1 MGGKIIYGD
10 DLDIIA
16 RLIAMVIARGRS
28 SFRRVTQPPSMA
40 IRTRAAVE
48 SGVAPS
54 NSVSLP
60 DIEADGDSRR
70 ILGRWGAITGIG
82 GEVSLFQTFD
92 QMIVG
97 AIVIFEFSNTLKIP
111 RR

>member
-1 MGGKIIYGD
+1 
-10 DLDIIA
+10 
-16 RLIAMVIARGRS
+16 
-28 SFRRVTQPPSMA
+28 MA

-60 DIEADGDSRR
+60 DIEQERR
-70 ILGRWGAITGIG
+70 FEEILGRWGGWSLPITGIG

-92 QMIVG
+92 QMIVV
-97 AIVIFEFSNTLKIP
+97 AIVIFEFLNTLKIP
-111 RR
+111 RRGIRFE